1 MQCGNT
7 IAACL
12 DLIPMPKRR
21 RKYHMSPA
29 RRAALRKAQLASA
42 KKRRRRAIAG
52 RVGAGVVAFS
62 GAMAAA
68 QLARWTN
75 PREVARDYRD
85 IKKGVKN
92 LKTRRQN
99 KKAVKTASV
108 IKPVK
113 YKNMTWIP

>member
-1 MQCGNT
+1 M
-7 IAACL
+7 A
-12 DLIPMPKRR
+12 KRR
-21 RKYHMSPA
+21 RSYHMSPA

-52 RVGAGVVAFS
+52 KVGAGVVAFG

-75 PREVARDYRD
+75 PREVARDYKD

-92 LKTRRQN
+92 LRNRRQS
-99 KKAVKTASV
+99 KKAAKATPV

-113 YKNMTWIP
+113 YKNMTWVP